1 MDLLQTAAINCPYC
15 GEINELLID
24 CSAGSREYVEDCQV
38 CCQPMLLTLTV
49 DDNAATGI
57 EVRKEND

>member
-1 MDLLQTAAINCPYC
+1 MDLLQTVNIHCPCC
-15 GEINELLID
+15 GEPLDIIID

-38 CCQPMLLTLTV
+38 CCQPMLLALTMH
-49 DDNAATGI
+49 DNAVASI

>member
-1 MDLLQTAAINCPYC
+1 MDLLQTRQIPCPYC
-15 GEINELLID
+15 GEILDLLID

-38 CCQPMLLTLTV
+38 CCQPMLLTLAV
-49 DDNAATGI
+49 DDDAGTRV